1 MPEKA
6 KILVVDDEEPN
17 RRLMRAL
24 LEPLGYAVSYARDGF
39 DALEK
44 VREAPPDLILMDQL
58 MPRMGGLEVTRALK
72 ASEETRIIPIVVVTG
87 LRDLD
92 DKVNAFQAGA
102 DDFLTKPFERVEL
115 QARIASLL
123 KVKAYNEQRR
133 RYQKELEAEV
143 EKRTRQVQETLARLR
158 ASSLEMV
165 YRLSRAA
172 EFRDEDTGAHLKRIS
187 HYAAAVARRMGLN
200 ERTVDAILYA
210 SPMHDVG
217 KIGIPDAILL
227 KPGRLDA
234 KEMQIMQMHTIIG
247 AQILHGSTEGF
258 LKLGEVI
265 ALTHHERWDG
275 TGYPRKLSKTAVP
288 IAGNI
293 TSIVDVFDALI
304 SKRPYKEAFPPE
316 KALAIITEGR
326 ERLFHPDVYDA
337 FFSVTD
343 ELMRIKSQFA
353 DAEEEESALF
363 RLTRLANGVGADTFS
378 PQP

>member
-1 MPEKA
+1 
-6 KILVVDDEEPN
+6 
-17 RRLMRAL
+17 
-24 LEPLGYAVSYARDGF
+24 
-39 DALEK
+39 
-44 VREAPPDLILMDQL
+44 LILMDQL